1 MSVKLFCRGKY
12 QNLRFSIFPAGEVFV
27 RIIDVLDVSLAKSAT
42 IEVHYEGDYDLMRR
56 RLRA

>member
-27 RIIDVLDVSLAKSAT
+27 RIIDALDVSLAKSAT
-42 IEVHYEGDYDLMRR
+42 IKVHYEGDYDLMHR